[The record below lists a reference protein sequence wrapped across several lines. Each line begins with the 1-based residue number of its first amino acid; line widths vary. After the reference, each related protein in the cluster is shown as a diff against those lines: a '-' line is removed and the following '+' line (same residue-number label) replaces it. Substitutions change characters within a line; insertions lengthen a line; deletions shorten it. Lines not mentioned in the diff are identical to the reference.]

1 MKVCWQQMR
10 ASGWW
15 QRAISSGSGLISRP
29 WVSNGLVQCVML
41 SSKCS
46 EMTFN
51 SWSLAVALASDI
63 AVMMMSRSS
72 ENRFERN
79 LGRVPTE
86 FFGNCTPRSTL
97 FPFSFMSRALVQES
111 ELSSIYTQRMCGAFR
126 DVFKKERNLLASKG
140 SFIYKPSGEQFCDAL
155 ESNSISSS
163 FLWVGLSR
171 EWVTLEVY
179 KFNILENPH
188 NDSWQDVL
196 RMY

>member
-1 MKVCWQQMR
+1 
-10 ASGWW
+10 
-15 QRAISSGSGLISRP
+15 
-29 WVSNGLVQCVML
+29 
-41 SSKCS
+41 
-46 EMTFN
+46 MTFN

-97 FPFSFMSRALVQES
+97 FPFSFMSRAWSKNRNYPKSTHRECARLRNLKSSQNSVAVRMFASCFLGIIYLQTIRWTVLWCTGVKFHLV
-111 ELSSIYTQRMCGAFR
+111 LSSLRRAEEI
-126 DVFKKERNLLASKG
+126 ER
-140 SFIYKPSGEQFCDAL
+140 
-155 ESNSISSS
+155 
-163 FLWVGLSR
+163 
-171 EWVTLEVY
+171 VTLEVY